1 MSGNS
6 FGRLFK
12 ITTWG
17 ESHGKAV
24 GVVVDGC
31 PSNVPLTEEDIQLEL
46 DRRKPGTSKIVTP
59 RKESDKVEILS
70 GIFEGKTTGTP
81 ISMIVWNRDADSTK
95 YEPIK
100 NLFRPGHG
108 DYGYWKKYGI
118 RDYRGGGRASARE
131 TIGRVA
137 AGAIAKKLLKNKG
150 IETFAFTSRVGD
162 ICGEEIDVGF
172 IEENILRAA
181 DSFVYKNMEDLIV
194 NTRKEGNSIG
204 CEVTVISQGV
214 FAGLGEP
221 VFDKLD
227 ADISKAL
234 MSIGAVKA
242 VEIGIGKNVIQMKGS
257 TNNDPFYVKE
267 HTIKTKTNN
276 AGGILAGISNG
287 SDIVVRL
294 SVKPT
299 PSIHIVQ
306 QTVNESFVEEKIVI
320 EGRHDPIICPRLIPV
335 AEAMLNIV
343 ILDNYLI
350 QRATK
355 DFWDN

>member
-1 MSGNS
+1 
-6 FGRLFK
+6 
-12 ITTWG
+12 
-17 ESHGKAV
+17 
-24 GVVVDGC
+24 
-31 PSNVPLTEEDIQLEL
+31 
-46 DRRKPGTSKIVTP
+46 
-59 RKESDKVEILS
+59 
-70 GIFEGKTTGTP
+70 
-81 ISMIVWNRDADSTK
+81 
-95 YEPIK
+95 
-100 NLFRPGHG
+100 LFRPGHG